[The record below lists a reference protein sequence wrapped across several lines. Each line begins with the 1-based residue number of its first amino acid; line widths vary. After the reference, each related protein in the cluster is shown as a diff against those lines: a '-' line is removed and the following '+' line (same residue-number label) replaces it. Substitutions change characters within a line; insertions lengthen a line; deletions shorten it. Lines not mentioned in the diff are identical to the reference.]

1 MKRKVC
7 DMSFGEKILRYQDDI
22 LRDLAELIRIP
33 SVRSAPEPG
42 MPFGRESARA
52 LETVL
57 SMAERLGLTVKNVD
71 NYAGHAEYGEGEET
85 AAVLAHVDVV
95 PAGDGWEGDPYT
107 MVIRDG
113 CCYGRGT
120 ADDKGEAIVALYCL
134 KALKDEGVPAKRRLR
149 VVFGAAEETGSEDL
163 AYYYQKEPL
172 PVMGFT
178 PDAEYG
184 ICNREKGRVSVVI
197 TGKHDSSV
205 IRSFSA
211 GTVANAVPARAE
223 AEVVCTP
230 EQAQALKNA
239 AEREDGRFAVELT
252 ADGARVGASGVA
264 AHAMQPQEGVNAAA
278 HLIRLLAGVFS
289 GQELGGFFS
298 FVDRGIGL
306 EYDGAS
312 LGVKQEDAE
321 SGPLT
326 LNLGLVSAGE
336 AGDSITMD
344 IRFPVTKDG
353 EAIRAQITEKVREAG
368 LTLERCDV
376 TEPLFLP
383 ADSPFIHLLSD
394 AYEAIMG
401 VPAQLYATGGGTYA
415 RALKSRGVAF
425 GPFFADEPD
434 RRLHNVGEHF
444 EISRFMQHAQ
454 ICLEAMYRMI
464 TM

>member
-1 MKRKVC
+1 
-7 DMSFGEKILRYQDDI
+7 MSFGEKILRYQDDI
-22 LRDLAELIRIP
+22 LRDLAELVRIP
-33 SVRSAPEPG
+33 SVRSEAEPG
-42 MPFGRESARA
+42 MPFGRESTRA

-57 SMAERLGLTVKNVD
+57 AMAERLGLTVKNVD

-95 PAGDGWEGDPYT
+95 PAGEGWDGDPYT

-134 KALKDEGVPAKRRLR
+134 KALKDENVPARRRLR

-184 ICNREKGRVSVVI
+184 ICNREKGRVSVEI
-197 TGKHDSSV
+197 AGDCAGSV
-205 IRSFSA
+205 VRSFSA

-223 AEVVCTP
+223 ALIACTP
-230 EQAQALKNA
+230 AQAEALRA
-239 AEREDGRFAVELT
+239 AAGEGGRCTVEP
-252 ADGARVGASGVA
+252 APGGARVCASGVA
-264 AHAMQPQEGVNAAA
+264 AHAMQPQEGVNAAS
-278 HLIRLLAGVFS
+278 HLVRLLASVFS
-289 GQELGGFFS
+289 AEELGGFFS
-298 FVDRGIGL
+298 FLDRCIGL

-312 LGVKQEDAE
+312 MGVKQEDEE

-326 LNLGLVSAGE
+326 LNLGLVSAQEGR
-336 AGDSITMD
+336 ASLTID

-353 EAIRAQITEKVREAG
+353 DAILAKIREQAEQAG
-368 LTLERCDV
+368 LTIAEGNV
-376 TEPLFLP
+376 VEPLFLP
-383 ADSPFIHLLSD
+383 ADSAFIRLLSG
-394 AYEAIMG
+394 AYQEIMG

-454 ICLEAMYRMI
+454 ICLEAMYRML
-464 TM
+464 TV

>member
-1 MKRKVC
+1 
-7 DMSFGEKILRYQDDI
+7 MSFGEKILRYQDDI

-57 SMAERLGLTVKNVD
+57 SMAERLGLEVKNVD

-95 PAGDGWEGDPYT
+95 PAGEGWETDPYT

-134 KALKDEGVPAKRRLR
+134 KALKDEKIPAKRRLR
-149 VVFGAAEETGSEDL
+149 VVLGAAEETGSEDL

-184 ICNREKGRVSVVI
+184 ICNREKGRVSAVI
-197 TGKHDSSV
+197 TGACADSV
-205 IRSFSA
+205 IRFFSA

-223 AEVVCTP
+223 AVVACTAGQLEALRAAAAQQGERFTVEAMP
-230 EQAQALKNA
+230 E
-239 AEREDGRFAVELT
+239 
-252 ADGARVGASGVA
+252 GARVCASGVA
-264 AHAMQPQEGVNAAA
+264 AHAMQPQEGVNAAS
-278 HLIRLLAGVFS
+278 HLVRLLASVFS
-289 GQELGGFFS
+289 PEELGGFFT
-298 FVDRGIGL
+298 FLDRCIGL
-306 EYDGAS
+306 EYDGTS
-312 LGVKQEDAE
+312 MGVKQEDAE

-326 LNLGLVSAGE
+326 LNLGLVSAEDGK
-336 AGDSITMD
+336 ASLTID
-344 IRFPVTKDG
+344 IRFPVTGNGD
-353 EAIRAQITEKVREAG
+353 EILAQIGRRVEKAG
-368 LTLERCDV
+368 LVLADGHV
-376 TEPLFLP
+376 VAPLFLP
-383 ADSPFIHLLSD
+383 ADSPFIRLLSD
-394 AYEAIMG
+394 AYEAVMG

-415 RALKSRGVAF
+415 RALQSRGVAF

-444 EISRFMQHAQ
+444 EITRFMQHAQ
-454 ICLEAMYRMI
+454 ICLEAMYRML
-464 TM
+464 TA